1 MIRAIPFN
9 MVRKQKG
16 AEVFTISFKDILK
29 EQAKEEAVEINL
41 KLILLKEFY
50 EYLNVF
56 SK

>member
-1 MIRAIPFN
+1 MIRATPFN

-16 AEVFTISFKDILK
+16 AEVFVISFKDILK
-29 EQAKEEAVEINL
+29 EQAKEEAVEIDL